1 MKSQDILNLQ
11 EAYLSVYDDS
21 YVLNYLLEEGYAE
34 TPESAYVIME
44 NMSEDWKSDIKS
56 TIRGAG
62 DVAGATAR
70 GLIAGKKTTST
81 NPLSRA
87 ANAASRYARKRIA
100 KSRPAKSVKRF
111 AKYST
116 LGLLA

>member
-1 MKSQDILNLQ
+1 MNSQDILNLQ
-11 EAYLSVYDDS
+11 EAYLSVYNDS

-44 NMSEDWKSDIKS
+44 NMSEDWKKEVKS
-56 TIRGAG
+56 ALVKT
-62 DVAGATAR
+62 
-70 GLIAGKKTTST
+70 GKYVGEK
-81 NPLSRA
+81 
-87 ANAASRYARKRIA
+87 IA
-100 KSRPAKSVKRF
+100 KSTPAKKLKRF